1 MLQLKLTGL
10 KQLELLDQAA
20 LQVPPDQS
28 QALVDVLACA
38 ICRTDA
44 KMWEQGQ
51 RDLIFPRVLGHEMIV
66 RDKAGERFIVWPGSS
81 CGICSYCLSGKEN
94 LCDDMQ
100 ILGFHH
106 DGGFAHQALVP
117 ASSLIPVPGQLDNHV
132 ACFAE
137 PVGCVI
143 NAFDKLPLADG
154 KKLLILGGGT
164 LGLIAALYARHL
176 GLEPLI
182 LEKDEAKIR
191 KIKPILV
198 EENLV
203 CYKETHQSLFELV
216 INTCPDYI
224 AFCQA
229 ITKVDKGGHISFFS
243 GISKNETL
251 ETNLVNLIHYKEAT
265 VSGAYGMKQ
274 SDMERAIPFLVSH
287 AASLARL
294 IEEVVSPERAPA
306 LMPEV
311 LSGKRLKYIL
321 DFTGVN
327 SAVKEVRRGEQPV
340 EPGAEHKDLTPWQV
354 NLSEGRLCRQVVE
367 SICPLDN
374 HLQAEA
380 EAKIDDK
387 AKPLGSLG
395 QLEGLAVTLSRIQGT
410 LNPRVERRGMLVF
423 AADHGVVE
431 EGVSAYPAEVTG
443 QMVDNY
449 LNGGAA
455 INVICR
461 RYDIDMR
468 IVDMG
473 VKKDFSPHPDLIQAK
488 VAAGTRNMALQTA
501 MTHEQAIQ
509 ALENGM
515 QAFFS
520 LNEAKAPLQILGLG
534 EMGIGNTTSA
544 SAIISVVTGI
554 TPAQATGRG
563 TGVDD
568 EGLKHKTEVIEKI
581 LAFHQLDSSNGL
593 KILTAIGGFELA
605 GIAGAALAAAS
616 QGCAVVLDGVIS
628 TAAGLIAYLLNP
640 AIKDY
645 LIAGH
650 KSVEAAQS
658 AALEYMGL
666 VPVVDLGMRLGE
678 GTGSALTID
687 LAATACQLMR
697 EMASF
702 DEAKISRSPAKK
714 SGVSGELR

>member
-1 MLQLKLTGL
+1 MIQMQLTGL
-10 KQLELLDQAA
+10 RQLDVQPQQSLLAPTDK
-20 LQVPPDQS
+20 S
-28 QALVDVLACA
+28 QALVEVLACA

-44 KMWEQGQ
+44 KMWEQGH
-51 RDLIFPRVLGHEMIV
+51 RDLVFPRVLGHEMIV
-66 RDKAGERFIVWPGSS
+66 RAEDGRRYIVWPGSS
-81 CGICSYCLSGKEN
+81 CGTCSYCLAGKEN
-94 LCDDMQ
+94 LCDDMK
-100 ILGFHH
+100 IAGFHH

-117 ASSLIPVPGQLDNHV
+117 SSGLIPVPDQLDNHV

-143 NAFDKLPLADG
+143 NAFDKLPIAAG
-154 KKLLILGGGT
+154 KKLLIYGGGT
-164 LGLIAALYARHL
+164 MGLIAALYARQL

-203 CYKETHQSLFELV
+203 CCKETLQSLFDLV

-229 ITKVDKGGHISFFS
+229 ISKVDKGGHISFFS

-274 SDMERAIPFLVSH
+274 SDMERAVPFLISH
-287 AASLARL
+287 AASLTRL
-294 IEEVVSPERAPA
+294 IEAVVSPEQAPA

-321 DFTGVN
+321 DFTPTIN
-327 SAVKEVRRGEQPV
+327 TEDKRREKIQADQVTEQ
-340 EPGAEHKDLTPWQV
+340 KDEYLPRQSI
-354 NLSEGRLCRQVVE
+354 LPEGSLCRRVVE
-367 SICPLDN
+367 SVFSLDK
-374 HLQAEA
+374 HLSAEA
-380 EAKIDDK
+380 EAKMDDK

-395 QLEGLAVTLSRIQGT
+395 RLEPLAISICRIQRT
-410 LNPRVERRGMLVF
+410 LQPRLQRKGMLVF

-461 RYDIDMR
+461 RYAIDMK

-473 VKKDFSPHPDLIQAK
+473 VKKDFSAHSDLIRAK

-501 MTHEQAIQ
+501 MTHDQAVQ
-509 ALENGM
+509 ALESGI

-520 LNEAKAPLQILGLG
+520 LNDTEDGPLQILGLG

-544 SAIISVVTGI
+544 AAIISVITGI
-554 TPAQATGRG
+554 TPGQATGRG
-563 TGVDD
+563 TGIDD
-568 EGLKHKTEVIEKI
+568 EGLKHKTEVIEKV
-581 LAFHQLDSSNGL
+581 LAFHQLDGCNGL
-593 KILTAIGGFELA
+593 EILIAIGGFELA

-628 TAAGLIAYLLNP
+628 TAAGLIAYLFNP
-640 AIKDY
+640 AIRDY

-650 KSVEAAQS
+650 KSVEQAQS
-658 AALEYMGL
+658 AALAYMGL
-666 VPVVDLGMRLGE
+666 DPVVDLAMRLGE
-678 GTGSALTID
+678 GTGAALTID
-687 LAATACQLMR
+687 LAATACQLMS

-702 DEAKISRSPAKK
+702 DEAKISRSGTKKPAD
-714 SGVSGELR
+714 